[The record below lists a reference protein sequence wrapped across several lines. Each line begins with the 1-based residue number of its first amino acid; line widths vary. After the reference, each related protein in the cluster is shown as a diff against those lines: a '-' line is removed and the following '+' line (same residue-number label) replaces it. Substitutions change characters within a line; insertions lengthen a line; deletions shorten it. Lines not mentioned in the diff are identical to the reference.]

1 MSSVRYRWL
10 AVMGLAAGVVGWAAN
25 SFLSQNG
32 YPAPVL
38 SPVAL
43 VAIILVAGAA
53 LFLGLR
59 VRSWRN
65 GRRDRELD
73 PIAAARTVVLAQS
86 LAYAGALLLGWHAAI
101 FLTQLPLW
109 SLRPGHAGTWSS
121 LAVSVGGILMIATG
135 LTVERF
141 CKLPPVDKDGK
152 GGAGP
157 GSGNGAGDGPGD
169 GEEYA

>member
-1 MSSVRYRWL
+1 M
-10 AVMGLAAGVVGWAAN
+10 AVIGLAAGLVGWAAN

-43 VAIILVAGAA
+43 VAIILVAGAT

-73 PIAAARTVVLAQS
+73 PIAAARTVVLAQA

-109 SLRPGHAGTWSS
+109 SLRPGHAGTWAS
-121 LAVSVGGILMIATG
+121 LAVSAGGILMIATG

-141 CKLPPVDKDGK
+141 CKLPPVDKDGN
-152 GGAGP
+152 GSGSADGAGE
-157 GSGNGAGDGPGD
+157 GG
-169 GEEYA
+169 EYA